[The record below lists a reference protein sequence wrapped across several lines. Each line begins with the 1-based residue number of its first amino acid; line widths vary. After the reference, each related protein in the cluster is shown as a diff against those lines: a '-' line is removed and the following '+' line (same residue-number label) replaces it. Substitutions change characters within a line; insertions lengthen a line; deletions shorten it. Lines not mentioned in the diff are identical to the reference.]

1 MNWDAIGAIAE
12 LLGALGVIITLI
24 YLARQIVQANRIGR
38 ASVVRELQQRYHELY
53 ELVASDIGVAELAAK
68 LTDPDYRAQSEVEEQ
83 RLQNLAGM
91 VAGMYFSA
99 QTAYDQGQMGEDVYQ
114 IYCEDVTARLV
125 QWPALKSY
133 LQKVIGRWP
142 TAVSAKPKILGP
154 IFE

>member
-1 MNWDAIGAIAE
+1 MNWDATGAVAE

-24 YLARQIVQANRIGR
+24 YLARQIVQTNRIGQ

-53 ELVASDIGVAELAAK
+53 ELVASDVGVAELAAK

-99 QTAYDQGQMGEDVYQ
+99 QTAYEQGQMDEYVYQ

-125 QWPALKSY
+125 QWPALKCY

-142 TAVSAKPKILGP
+142 SVVSAKPKILGP
-154 IFE
+154 IFD